1 MADASEEHGEEAG
14 ERQHFASILRAY
26 DNYLPWALARISR
39 LERDLSHLSER
50 HRQLLHTDDK
60 LTGMRLAAQQNA
72 HVLKLL
78 VDPHRQTADAHDD
91 KRTQV
96 MVEEGGRKTF
106 KPASSTG
113 YVPESDMEKLQSTLK
128 QFVREWGSEGAKE
141 REQSHSPMLQALQEL
156 CPAATSCRAT
166 GAAAGAARVLVPGAG
181 LGRLAWEAARC
192 GYRSQGSEF
201 SYFMLIA
208 SNFLLNRLQHHGQ
221 VHVHPWVLQT
231 VNQASREQ
239 QLRSIAVPDVAP
251 WSLPA
256 EAQLSM
262 CAGDFLEVY
271 RDQSACWE
279 AILTEFFID
288 TAHTLTLTLTL
299 NLHPHPN

>member
-1 MADASEEHGEEAG
+1 MADEEEAG

-26 DNYLPWALARISR
+26 DNYLPWALARIAR

-106 KPASSTG
+106 KPASSAG

-128 QFVREWGSEGAKE
+128 R
-141 REQSHSPMLQALQEL
+141 R
-156 CPAATSCRAT
+156 
-166 GAAAGAARVLVPGAG
+166 
-181 LGRLAWEAARC
+181 RC
-192 GYRSQGSEF
+192 
-201 SYFMLIA
+201 
-208 SNFLLNRLQHHGQ
+208 
-221 VHVHPWVLQT
+221 
-231 VNQASREQ
+231 SRTIVKPS
-239 QLRSIAVPDVAP
+239 LP
-251 WSLPA
+251 WS
-256 EAQLSM
+256 SS
-262 CAGDFLEVY
+262 V
-271 RDQSACWE
+271 
-279 AILTEFFID
+279 T
-288 TAHTLTLTLTL
+288 TLQCNSNQWLIR
-299 NLHPHPN
+299 